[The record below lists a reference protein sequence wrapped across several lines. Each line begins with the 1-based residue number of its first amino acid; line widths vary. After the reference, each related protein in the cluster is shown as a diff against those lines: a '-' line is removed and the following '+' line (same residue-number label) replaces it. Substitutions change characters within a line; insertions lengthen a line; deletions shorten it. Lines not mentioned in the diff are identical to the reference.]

1 MYKKAIRLIE
11 SGNYEESYFLFKEIV
26 DFRDSRDYLSHFK
39 ICFDTKIFTGTNG
52 SVVTTTHTYDSQG
65 GLVKTVRSQAGEIW
79 THTYNGKGLLLEE
92 KNEVMG
98 EEFGYTHTIAYVY
111 DNYGNL
117 TEKLETT
124 SDSNGNTDKDTV
136 IYTRDNRG
144 NVIKEVHTDI
154 DGWVTTT
161 TCTYDDLDN
170 LLKKEEAFVGDHGTS
185 LRTHVFSYNS
195 QGKLTE
201 EALTYTTNFGRKIT
215 VNSNATYIYDDN
227 GHLIKKVEGAGET
240 TTYAYDRYGN
250 VAEKVETNL
259 DGSTFM
265 WTYTYDRNGKLLKE
279 GAMAF
284 QGFGFTNS
292 YVYDRQGNLTKKV
305 KASFNANDLVNTNTS
320 TYDGY
325 GNLIK
330 SVTETAGGDVTT
342 VEYTYDNYSNLVKE
356 VTTQSDDDSRIS
368 TKTYEYTGIKV
379 QYNP

>member
-1 MYKKAIRLIE
+1 MYMQNRVSKLSILVQGRKTMTKLFAKILSLTLALLMLAGCASTPVTVPSTVPSTEPQTVPVTTPVTVPTTTPATEPQTVPATTPVTVPATTPATEPQTVPATTPVTVPNAKHDAMYKKAIRLIE

-185 LRTHVFSYNS
+185 LPEPHNS
-195 QGKLTE
+195 
-201 EALTYTTNFGRKIT
+201 EAVISSE
-215 VNSNATYIYDDN
+215 VNSFLYQKDILLLYF
-227 GHLIKKVEGAGET
+227 LV
-240 TTYAYDRYGN
+240 
-250 VAEKVETNL
+250 TNNFL
-259 DGSTFM
+259 YM
-265 WTYTYDRNGKLLKE
+265 
-279 GAMAF
+279 
-284 QGFGFTNS
+284 
-292 YVYDRQGNLTKKV
+292 
-305 KASFNANDLVNTNTS
+305 
-320 TYDGY
+320 
-325 GNLIK
+325 
-330 SVTETAGGDVTT
+330 
-342 VEYTYDNYSNLVKE
+342 
-356 VTTQSDDDSRIS
+356 
-368 TKTYEYTGIKV
+368 
-379 QYNP
+379 